1 MSDEDLDIDEVLV
14 LEEVSVE
21 LALAVWEPTGDA
33 GIDAALDELTRLED
47 LPPGAPGG
55 VRKRAPPIASTP
67 RRSKYRPVTRH
78 GPAPARCGANEA
90 GLSSF
95 PGSSTRSDHRRLGV
109 GPWHGRS

>member
-47 LPPGAPGG
+47 LPPGERLA
-55 VRKRAPPIASTP
+55 VYESVHRQLHQRLADLST
-67 RRSKYRPVTRH
+67 
-78 GPAPARCGANEA
+78 GP
-90 GLSSF
+90 
-95 PGSSTRSDHRRLGV
+95 
-109 GPWHGRS
+109 

>member
-47 LPPGAPGG
+47 LPPGSAW
-55 VRKRAPPIASTP
+55 RCTKACTANCINASPI
-67 RRSKYRPVTRH
+67 
-78 GPAPARCGANEA
+78 
-90 GLSSF
+90 
-95 PGSSTRSDHRRLGV
+95 
-109 GPWHGRS
+109 